1 RPHDY
6 PLWDTPNILKPYSRN
21 AIRNSEKRCE
31 ENTNEGTHANK
42 KSRSISSEGR
52 RVLEEWKNQFAV
64 NQRDGQPFCL
74 LCSKILGVCKTYN
87 VKRHF
92 NTTHATF
99 DKKYPPG
106 SQERALKITSL
117 EKNAIAEQNTM
128 QASLKVSQ
136 AVILATFKISW
147 LLVKHGKPFSDG
159 ELVKNCFLESQCLF
173 DYLSNKSETIRRI
186 KSLQLTTASALSLAA
201 DESTDIGDVAQ
212 LCIWVRCVNSETFE
226 VTEDLLA
233 LKLLHERTRDEDIH
247 RALSEACKDMNIPA
261 SSVVSITTYGAPSMT
276 GKHKGLVAEMQNI
289 CPDLLAF
296 HCIVHQQALYSKLVD
311 GYFVEVMDTVVNFI
325 RARPLMNRRFIALLD
340 EIDSAYGDLILH
352 SEVRWLSSGKVL
364 HRFLAVLPEIVHFL
378 NDIGEGERFP
388 VLRENEWKTNAAF
401 LADVTAH
408 LNKLNLQLQGLY
420 TSQLKDGDLTH
431 FPLLNDACE
440 GVLDIQQR
448 ERFVKTVSQM
458 QEKFSRFSDFEKI
471 KSAGHFIREPF
482 TFPVEKNQGLAH
494 HTTQQSSSVAEMWQN
509 ISGQN
514 LRLLNSKVLS
524 IFGSTY
530 ICERTF
536 SVMTCIKS
544 RFPAIIDYGLLL
556 HDAESSM
563 CASRCIYTTINFN
576 TPTCNQIVSENP

>member
-1 RPHDY
+1 
-6 PLWDTPNILKPYSRN
+6 
-21 AIRNSEKRCE
+21 
-31 ENTNEGTHANK
+31 
-42 KSRSISSEGR
+42 
-52 RVLEEWKNQFAV
+52 
-64 NQRDGQPFCL
+64 
-74 LCSKILGVCKTYN
+74 
-87 VKRHF
+87 F
-92 NTTHATF
+92 NTTH
-99 DKKYPPG
+99 
-106 SQERALKITSL
+106 
-117 EKNAIAEQNTM
+117 
-128 QASLKVSQ
+128 

-173 DYLSNKSETIRRI
+173 DYLSNKSETIP
-186 KSLQLTTASALSLAA
+186 LSLAA

-408 LNKLNLQLQGLY
+408 LNKLNLQLQGDE
-420 TSQLKDGDLTH
+420 KHVDDLLGCVEFQNEARAVH
-431 FPLLNDACE
+431 FTT
-440 GVLDIQQR
+440 QR
-448 ERFVKTVSQM
+448 C
-458 QEKFSRFSDFEKI
+458 
-471 KSAGHFIREPF
+471 
-482 TFPVEKNQGLAH
+482 

-544 RFPAIIDYGLLL
+544 RFPARLTDCNLQLQLHCAEFHQIGLLL
-556 HDAESSM
+556 TTSGVPLM
-563 CASRCIYTTINFN
+563 VSRIILSNNNNKSNCNHLDTL
-576 TPTCNQIVSENP
+576 TCG